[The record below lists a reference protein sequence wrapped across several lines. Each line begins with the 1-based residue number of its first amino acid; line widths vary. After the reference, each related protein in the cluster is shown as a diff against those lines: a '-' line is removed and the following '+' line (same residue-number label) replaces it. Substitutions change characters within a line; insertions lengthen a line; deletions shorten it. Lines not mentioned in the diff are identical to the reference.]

1 MAHALVIYGLGVTGK
16 TQLALKFIENR
27 REEYNSILWIDAKGP
42 ETMQSSFER
51 CADEL
56 QLFVKKSSK
65 STSGFENSPAAQA
78 ILKWL
83 RNRNDLNDEWLVVV
97 DNGDDLTW
105 GVNKLIPKGSRG
117 NVILTSQDDQ
127 SPRLFGRGCE
137 KLHVDTME
145 QSEARAILLQHL
157 DQDFNS
163 ASDNVQKVF
172 DAIVER
178 LGLLGSRC

>member
-1 MAHALVIYGLGVTGK
+1 
-16 TQLALKFIENR
+16 
-27 REEYNSILWIDAKGP
+27 
-42 ETMQSSFER
+42 MQSSFER

-56 QLFVKKSSK
+56 QLFVKKSFK
-65 STSGFENSPAAQA
+65 STSGFENFFAAQA

-117 NVILTSQDDQ
+117 NVILINQDDQ
-127 SPRLFGRGCE
+127 SPRLFGRECE
-137 KLHVDTME
+137 KLHVDTMK

-163 ASDNVQKVF
+163 AFNNVQKVF
-172 DAIVER
+172 DAIMKR